1 MHVAEVVGRLSRKLW
16 RVLPVLLRWIG
27 VVTVRRGRGRGL
39 HMCCAGGV
47 AVRRVAVRRIS
58 VVLRWGLSEV
68 AAHSIFVPISLDL
81 ALSKG
86 GPRVVPLGFVRWCAL
101 GRMRSLLK

>member
-1 MHVAEVVGRLSRKLW
+1 M
-16 RVLPVLLRWIG
+16 
-27 VVTVRRGRGRGL
+27 
-39 HMCCAGGV
+39 
-47 AVRRVAVRRIS
+47 
-58 VVLRWGLSEV
+58 VLRWGLSEV

>member
-1 MHVAEVVGRLSRKLW
+1 MHVAEVVDRLSRKLW

-39 HMCCAGGV
+39 HMWCAGG
-47 AVRRVAVRRIS
+47 VAVRRIS